1 MSKKHTETVQK
12 QFAKTVEAFSKT
24 ATRDTP
30 EILAEKVA
38 FAKPES
44 ADLSL
49 DVACGPG
56 ELVLGL
62 APRVSFARG
71 VDLTLEMLRQAREFQ
86 LERKIANA
94 SFDCGEA
101 EHLPYPAHS
110 FDLITC
116 QCSFHHMP
124 KPELALAE
132 MVRALKPAGRL
143 MIIDT
148 LAPESDHKFEVHNKI
163 EAVRD
168 PSHTQSLRLTS
179 FLSMFENL
187 ELEIIRQSLKRR
199 ERSFNKWMVRAG
211 VEPKHKRS
219 IEARQLMQESIA
231 GDRAGFSPK
240 IQGDDILITHNE
252 GIFLLT
258 RKAIDIS

>member
-179 FLSMFENL
+179 FT
-187 ELEIIRQSLKRR
+187 RR
-199 ERSFNKWMVRAG
+199 KVRFTVHAVASHFPPCWLRSYRPFQRTHPRRPQPHRPGPIA
-211 VEPKHKRS
+211 PSPYRS
-219 IEARQLMQESIA
+219 WAS
-231 GDRAGFSPK
+231 
-240 IQGDDILITHNE
+240 
-252 GIFLLT
+252 
-258 RKAIDIS
+258 